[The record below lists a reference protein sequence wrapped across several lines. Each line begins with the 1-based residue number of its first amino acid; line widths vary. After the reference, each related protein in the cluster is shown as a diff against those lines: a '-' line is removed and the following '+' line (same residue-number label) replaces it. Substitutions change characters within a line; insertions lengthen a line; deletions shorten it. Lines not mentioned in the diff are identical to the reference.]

1 MELNKKVKKLNSL
14 LQNAKVSVSEAAGL
28 VDISVRTKDFEVVE
42 ERLTPEVA
50 GFLLDFLGRVLLL
63 ERGEL
68 PSVLQRGGRSEI
80 QVRLPRVQG
89 DVFT

>member
-1 MELNKKVKKLNSL
+1 MKLNKKVKKLNSL
-14 LQNAKVSVSEAAGL
+14 LKNAKVRVSEAAGL

-63 ERGEL
+63 ERGEFPSLL
-68 PSVLQRGGRSEI
+68 PERWEE
-80 QVRLPRVQG
+80 
-89 DVFT
+89 